1 PAALDQL
8 TNALSSLAAR
18 SSALSDSHSRTVI
31 PPCTLSSTLLPILLA
46 SPLLFTLS
54 RLQAT
59 LDCLDIEGL
68 ATLLAADERTE
79 VDITAPSPNPSPL
92 GAQPALEEWETW
104 MGEHLPLL
112 QPASSAS
119 STTDRP
125 LAFETHLRCEQPH
138 AAILAYLLSATF
150 KDCSL
155 IVRIPLP
162 SPSFSASPSA
172 SPSASSDSSPPPPI
186 PPTVKAID
194 LDPKPLNR
202 LGKYWRMDREIV
214 SGWGEML
221 DGLEEEERASVRRC
235 EE

>member
-18 SSALSDSHSRTVI
+18 SSALSDS
-31 PPCTLSSTLLPILLA
+31 PPPTSPPSSTLSSTLLPILLA
-46 SPLLFTLS
+46 SPLLPFLS
-54 RLQAT
+54 RLQFT
-59 LDCLDIEGL
+59 LDCFDVEGL
-68 ATLLAADERTE
+68 ASLLAADERTK
-79 VDITAPSPNPSPL
+79 VDITAPSPNLSPL
-92 GAQPALEEWETW
+92 GAQPSLEEWTTW
-104 MGEHLPLL
+104 MREHLPLL
-112 QPASSAS
+112 RPTSSTSSSANP
-119 STTDRP
+119 R
-125 LAFETHLRCEQPH
+125 LAFETFLRSEHPR

-162 SPSFSASPSA
+162 SSASTST
-172 SPSASSDSSPPPPI
+172 SASSSLPQPP

-221 DGLEEEERASVRRC
+221 DGLGEDERARARRC
-235 EE
+235 VK